1 MKELRT
7 EIIINASPEK
17 VWKIMT
23 DLAQYPEWNPFICHA
38 IGKAEIGKTV
48 DIDFQPD
55 GKGLKLHCTVARFQT
70 NRELSWKYHVM
81 HQLLF
86 RGEHIFTIEP
96 LGEKQVRFIDREE
109 FNGLLVPLQ
118 AKDIDTNTK
127 KGFEAMDKA
136 LKARAEQN

>member
-7 EIIINASPEK
+7 EIVIQASPEK
-17 VWKIMT
+17 VWQALT
-23 DLAQYPEWNPFICHA
+23 DLEKYPNWNPFICHA
-38 IGKAEIGKTV
+38 AGKAKLGETV

-55 GKGLKLHCTVARFQT
+55 GKGLKLHCTVARFQP
-70 NRELSWKYHVM
+70 NRELSWTYHVA
-81 HQLLF
+81 HPLLF

-96 LGEKQVRFIDREE
+96 LGENRVRFIDREE
-109 FNGLLVPLQ
+109 FNGLLVFTQ

-127 KGFEAMDKA
+127 RGFEAMDKA

>member
-7 EIIINASPEK
+7 EIIINTSPEK

-23 DLAQYPEWNPFICHA
+23 DLAQYPKWNPFICHA
-38 IGKAEIGKTV
+38 IGRAEPGQTV

-70 NRELSWKYHVM
+70 NRELGWKYHVT
-81 HQLLF
+81 HPFLF

-96 LGEKQVRFIDREE
+96 LGENRVRFIDREE
-109 FNGLLVPLQ
+109 FNGLLLFTQV
-118 AKDIDTNTK
+118 KDIDTNTK
-127 KGFEAMDKA
+127 RGFETMNKA
-136 LKARAEQN
+136 LKARAEAK

>member
-7 EIIINASPEK
+7 EIEIQASPEK
-17 VWKIMT
+17 VWQVLT
-23 DLAQYPEWNPFICHA
+23 DLDKYPEWNPFICHA
-38 IGKAEIGKTV
+38 LGKAETGKTV

-55 GKGLKLHCTVARFQT
+55 GKGLKLHCTVARFRS

-81 HQLLF
+81 HPLLF

-96 LGEKQVRFIDREE
+96 LGENCVRFIDREE
-109 FNGLLVPLQ
+109 FNGLLVFTQ

-127 KGFEAMDKA
+127 TGFEAMDKA
-136 LKARAEQN
+136 LKARVEAG

>member
-17 VWKIMT
+17 VWQVLT
-23 DLAQYPEWNPFICHA
+23 DLEKYPEWNPFICHA

-55 GKGLKLHCTVARFQT
+55 GKGLKLHCTVARFQS
-70 NRELSWKYHVM
+70 NRELSWKYHVT
-81 HQLLF
+81 HPFLF
-86 RGEHIFTIEP
+86 RGEHIFTVEP
-96 LGEKQVRFIDREE
+96 LGENSVRFIDREE
-109 FNGLLVPLQ
+109 FNGLLVFTQ

-127 KGFEAMDKA
+127 IGFEAMNKA
-136 LKARAEQN
+136 LQARAEAK